1 MDVAESLRRLK
12 EKEEIEEYVKSGK
25 YPERLKEKMKKVY
38 IPELDEKEIKEYV
51 YEGGVYEEMNKIL
64 SSLKKIEIEL
74 RREDECPICMR
85 EIEEKNYVMPKCGHR
100 VCINCFVENMKRNKM
115 SGEKCSI
122 CRGNL
127 L

>member
-1 MDVAESLRRLK
+1 MDVAERLRMLK
-12 EKEEIEEYVKSGK
+12 EKEEIEEEVNSGK
-25 YPERLKEKMKKVY
+25 NPERLKEKRKKVY

-51 YEGGVYEEMNKIL
+51 YEGGVYDEMNKIL

-74 RREDECPICMR
+74 RREDECPICMM
-85 EIEEKNYVMPKCGHR
+85 EIEKNYVMPKCGHR

-115 SGEKCSI
+115 SGEKCSL
-122 CRGNL
+122 CRVNL